1 MIEARHAIV
10 LLAAGESRRLGVPKQ
25 LLTIDGEP
33 LVRRAARAALATCP
47 AQALIVVG
55 ARADDVYAA
64 VADLAL
70 TRVACAEWE
79 QGLSASIQ
87 AGVRAVDPELA
98 AALFVL
104 ADQPALDADHL
115 RALIACW
122 RDQGRQGSGQCLR
135 RCHRCPGRS
144 AARMVRGA
152 LYAPWRSRR
161 TRTAA
166 CPRPRDRN
174 GPGTGPRPGHRLARR
189 PRPPSRRAS
198 PRRLMLNSRDA

>member
-1 MIEARHAIV
+1 MSEARHAAV

-55 ARADDVYAA
+55 ARADAVYAA

-70 TRVACAEWE
+70 TRVACAAWE

-87 AGVRAVDPELA
+87 AGVREVDPKLA

-104 ADQPALDADHL
+104 ADQPALEADHL
-115 RALIACW
+115 QALVARWRTSVGRAVASAYGGVIGVPAVLPRGW
-122 RDQGRQGSGQCLR
+122 FSDLYKLSGDQGARELLR
-135 RCHRCPGRS
+135 ARAADVSSVPAPGLALDIDSPADVARLSS
-144 AARMVRGA
+144 APHA
-152 LYAPWRSRR
+152 
-161 TRTAA
+161 
-166 CPRPRDRN
+166 D
-174 GPGTGPRPGHRLARR
+174 
-189 PRPPSRRAS
+189 
-198 PRRLMLNSRDA
+198 D

>member
-122 RDQGRQGSGQCLR
+122 RTRVDRAVASAYGGVIGVPAVLPREWFGELSTLRGDQGARELLR
-135 RCHRCPGRS
+135 ARGRGIATVPAPGLALDIDS
-144 AARMVRGA
+144 PADLARLRGA
-152 LYAPWRSRR
+152 PH
-161 TRTAA
+161 
-166 CPRPRDRN
+166 PD
-174 GPGTGPRPGHRLARR
+174 
-189 PRPPSRRAS
+189 
-198 PRRLMLNSRDA
+198 D